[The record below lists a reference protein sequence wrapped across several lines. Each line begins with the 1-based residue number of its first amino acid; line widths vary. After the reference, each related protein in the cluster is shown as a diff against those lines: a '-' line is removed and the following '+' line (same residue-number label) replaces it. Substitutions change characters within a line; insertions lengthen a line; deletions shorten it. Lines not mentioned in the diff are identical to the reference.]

1 MPRSLAP
8 EHDLS
13 PFLCPHCGISAKQE
27 WFQRLA
33 GLPKDAGPAV
43 FAGFHAALCHGCGL
57 PNIWRLMQAKGDDD
71 RWELVYP
78 QRMEAPAP
86 AAGMPSPVLDV
97 YLEARAIAHNS
108 PRAAA
113 ALLRLAVEL
122 LLDHL
127 GAEGHSLNDKVGW
140 LVRQGVARNLQ
151 QALDGVRVSGNKAA
165 HALQIVP
172 DEPREVSDLLFRLVN
187 YIVETLVTGREE
199 IQTFYNRLSD
209 AARRAITTRDEM
221 SACGKTHSARLAT

>member
-1 MPRSLAP
+1 VRSRTTHP
-8 EHDLS
+8 
-13 PFLCPHCGISAKQE
+13 
-27 WFQRLA
+27 
-33 GLPKDAGPAV
+33 GP
-43 FAGFHAALCHGCGL
+43 
-57 PNIWRLMQAKGDDD
+57 P
-71 RWELVYP
+71 
-78 QRMEAPAP
+78 
-86 AAGMPSPVLDV
+86 
-97 YLEARAIAHNS
+97 
-108 PRAAA
+108 
-113 ALLRLAVEL
+113 